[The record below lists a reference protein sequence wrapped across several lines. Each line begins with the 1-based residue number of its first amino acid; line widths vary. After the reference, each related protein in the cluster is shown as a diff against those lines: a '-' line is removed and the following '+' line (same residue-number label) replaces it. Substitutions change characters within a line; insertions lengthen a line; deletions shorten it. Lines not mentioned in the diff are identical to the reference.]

1 MRIVLGLLTRFRLFF
16 LRLTLVILIG
26 FAAFWGIT
34 WFFPGDTFLDRL
46 SASYQF
52 LWSNTTR
59 EQFTDIMREKPWL
72 YFAPTVL
79 FTLIIGSW
87 LPRNFRALLVAVMYG
102 LGFVGG
108 HVFW

>member
-1 MRIVLGLLTRFRLFF
+1 MVGILTRFARFFFRLGLL
-16 LRLTLVILIG
+16 VLII
-26 FAAFWGIT
+26 FATFWVIT

-46 SASYQF
+46 EESYKF

-59 EQFTDIMREKPWL
+59 QQFTDIMRDKPLL
-72 YFAPTVL
+72 YFIPTAL
-79 FTLIIGSW
+79 ITLIIGSW
-87 LPRNFRALLVAVMYG
+87 FPRSLRTPLVAIMYS

>member
-1 MRIVLGLLTRFRLFF
+1 MLLGLLRRFSRFF
-16 LRLTLVILIG
+16 LSLALVILIA
-26 FAAFWGIT
+26 FTAFWVIT
-34 WFFPGDTFLDRL
+34 WFFPGDSFLDRL

-59 EQFTDIMREKPWL
+59 QQFTDIMREKPYL
-72 YFAPTVL
+72 YLAPTAL
-79 FTLIIGSW
+79 MTLIIGSW
-87 LPRNFRALLVAVMYG
+87 LPRSFRALLVAVMYS

>member
-1 MRIVLGLLTRFRLFF
+1 MLLGMLTRFGRFFFRLA
-16 LRLTLVILIG
+16 LVILLV
-26 FAAFWGIT
+26 FATFWAIT
-34 WFFPGDTFLDRL
+34 WFFPGDNFFDRL
-46 SASYQF
+46 GASYQF

-59 EQFTDIMREKPWL
+59 QQFTDIMREKPLL

-79 FTLIIGSW
+79 IALIIGSW
-87 LPRNFRALLVAVMYG
+87 FPRSLRALLVAVMYG